1 MIKTHLIMDID
12 KKVNI
17 DKQWIN
23 KTCKKIFIDNGKK
36 FADVSFIITTDNKV
50 NELKKR
56 FFNEDILTDVISFN
70 LEEEGDPIEGEI
82 YISLDRIIDNAK
94 IFNQEILMELKRII
108 IHGLLHLIGYSDESK
123 KEKSRMTKLENYY
136 IKYIH

>member
-36 FADVSFIITTDNKV
+36 IADVSFIITTDNKV

-136 IKYIH
+136 IK

>member
-1 MIKTHLIMDID
+1 MIQVKLEFDSNVAKEVDT
-12 KKVNI
+12 N
-17 DKQWIN
+17 WIN
-23 KTCKKIFIDNGKK
+23 IISTYIFNDNNHIN
-36 FADVSFIITTDNKV
+36 ANITIILSNDARLY
-50 NELKKR
+50 ELKKKY
-56 FFNEDILTDVISFN
+56 FNEDLLTDVISFN

-108 IHGLLHLIGYSDESK
+108 IHGLLHLIGYNDQSK

-136 IKYIH
+136 IQ

>member
-136 IKYIH
+136 IK

>member
-1 MIKTHLIMDID
+1 MIKTHLIFDID
-12 KKVNI
+12 KKVDI

-36 FADVSFIITTDNKV
+36 IADVSFIITTDNKV

-136 IKYIH
+136 IK

>member
-1 MIKTHLIMDID
+1 MDID
-12 KKVNI
+12 IEYNI
-17 DKQWIN
+17 DKKWIN
-23 KTCKKIFIDNGKK
+23 KTCKKIFIDNGEKI
-36 FADVSFIITTDNKV
+36 ADISFIITTDNKL

-56 FFNEDILTDVISFN
+56 FFNEDLLTDVISFN

-108 IHGLLHLIGYSDESK
+108 IHGLLHLIGYNDQSK

-136 IKYIH
+136 IQ